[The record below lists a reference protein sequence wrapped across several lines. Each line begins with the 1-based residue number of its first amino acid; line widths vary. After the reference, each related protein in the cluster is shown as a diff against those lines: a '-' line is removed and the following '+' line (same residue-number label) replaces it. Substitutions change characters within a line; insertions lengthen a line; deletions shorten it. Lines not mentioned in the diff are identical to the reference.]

1 MLARSHGTLWHSS
14 PSPCSLVVTLRKY
27 CVNVDRVLV
36 QQCVIVVFRES
47 VWSSN
52 RQSQGKPIFSVSGD
66 NAYRFSGVAPE
77 TWVSVERGE
86 LLVELT
92 FVHIP

>member
-1 MLARSHGTLWHSS
+1 M
-14 PSPCSLVVTLRKY
+14 
-27 CVNVDRVLV
+27 
-36 QQCVIVVFRES
+36 VVFRES

-77 TWVSVERGE
+77 TWVLLERGE
-86 LLVELT
+86 LFVELT